1 MSGHCEWQGASGYPR
16 EDEGAEWSGE
26 GQTGRH
32 FRYEVSF
39 AHGSTSAL
47 GNRDV
52 VRGNS
57 IFLQFTKPKSPGIV
71 SRTAWN

>member
-16 EDEGAEWSGE
+16 EDEGQSGQVKARLE
-26 GQTGRH
+26 G
-32 FRYEVSF
+32 
-39 AHGSTSAL
+39 TSDMRSALLMAVHAL
-47 GNRDV
+47 GNLDV